1 MTFRSN
7 RSAGEGAGVS
17 RAGRRPVR
25 SLTVATAL
33 TALLVTALGNAPAPE
48 PTAATAATGK
58 ATGNAAGK
66 AGKGSGTALTEDAA
80 QDRAAKTGK
89 KVEIAGL
96 RDERSTTVANP
107 DGTFTVTEYVQ
118 PVRTRKNGVW
128 TEIDTTLVKRDN
140 GTYAPRAAVTA
151 MAFSGGGDRTFAE
164 IEKDGRAV
172 SLDWPGKLPEPRID
186 GSTATYRNVL
196 PGVDLKVTA
205 NAEGFSHVLVV
216 KNAEAAAHPDLATLE
231 LPVDTTSVELTE
243 SAGGGL
249 TATDSGSGGAVFE
262 APKPLM
268 WDSSAGTGEPDEVSA
283 APDGPAAAPGEDITP
298 PDGATVEDVAV
309 AVDSDSVTLT
319 PDADL
324 LTGDDTVYP
333 VYIDPV
339 FRTANRTG
347 WTMVSSDSPSD
358 SFWKFGDDEGVGL
371 CPSNVSFRCSSS
383 SDKKRQFFAIPTG
396 AFEGKDIVEAHFAV
410 TLVHSYSDSGRE
422 VQLARVNSTGASA
435 ISSRTNWSNQ
445 PSSKDTITAKSPTD
459 TAGSCTSTNQNV
471 RFGVTGTV
479 RTAADKGWD
488 TTTFRLKAANES
500 DVSYWKR
507 FCGNA
512 HLEVTYNRPPLQPD
526 QDALQM
532 KPGGSCEFGAA
543 TEHYVTE
550 TPRVSAVLKDYD
562 HNDTG
567 SNSEKLQAQFKVFWE
582 KDGQTVTHYATT
594 GQRATTNVSKK
605 ITQTGQATFFYTIGS
620 DVKDDGEPGFTLP
633 KNTVIGWAVRG
644 YDQEAYGAWSSDG
657 AQTRCEFIYDTTQPK
672 SATVT
677 SAAYPDD
684 EAWHVGTGDYGSFTM
699 DSPSADVT
707 KYTYRFTGPHAVN
720 TPKTVAAESVGGPA
734 TIRWMP
740 PSEGTYALQV
750 TAVDGAGNAQKTP
763 TVHVFLVSDGRAP
776 VAAWT
781 LGDARGSTKA
791 AGSGDAPDATAGSG
805 ATFGAGGPLGST
817 DTAVS
822 LDGTENAWLDAGEPA
837 VDTGRTFSVGAWVM
851 LPSLPRESMTVVSQD
866 GTAQP
871 GFELGYDVDSA
882 SWTFRIPY
890 GDIESLGTWKVS
902 GAAAVPGSWAHLIGV
917 YDAEQRKMMLY
928 VNGVL
933 VADDVQARRTTW
945 NAGGAVQI
953 GRKLALDGYL
963 GHLKGT
969 VADVK
974 IHDRVI
980 PPAEGQELGGI
991 QPRQLAYWPLDASAS
1006 GISPEVDGGTGLT
1019 LGGGASVY
1027 LPDDSCDPEA
1037 DPECVPPA
1045 EPLWGDGHLAL
1056 NGTNAY
1062 ATRAA
1067 GVLSA
1072 EDSFTLT
1079 ARARL
1084 ASTGST
1090 ADQTV
1095 LSLSGARGS
1104 AITVKYLA
1112 ASNRWQLKVTDADA
1126 TAPVVTTV
1134 LDNGDLPSAEGDG
1147 DHLALVHNAVFG
1159 DVLLYVNGVAVA
1171 EAPWDNTWDF
1181 TTTSLQVGRTLT
1193 GAAGSEYFSGA
1204 VDEVRMYQGPL
1215 DASLVTLVAVMPAGS
1230 SISES

>member
-48 PTAATAATGK
+48 PTAATAAAGK
-58 ATGNAAGK
+58 AAGK
-66 AGKGSGTALTEDAA
+66 AGKDSGTALTEDAA

-268 WDSSAGTGEPDEVSA
+268 WDSSAGTGEPDEASA
-283 APDGPAAAPGEDITP
+283 APDDPAAAPGEDITP

-445 PSSKDTITAKSPTD
+445 PSSKDRITAKSPTD

-684 EAWHVGTGDYGSFTM
+684 EAWHVGTGDYGSFTI

-720 TPKTVAAESVGGPA
+720 TPRTVAAESVGGPA

-851 LPSLPRESMTVVSQD
+851 LPSLPKESMTVVSQD

-902 GAAAVPGSWAHLIGV
+902 GAAAVPGSWTHLIGV

-1193 GAAGSEYFSGA
+1193 GTAGSEYFSGA

>member
-1 MTFRSN
+1 
-7 RSAGEGAGVS
+7 
-17 RAGRRPVR
+17 
-25 SLTVATAL
+25 
-33 TALLVTALGNAPAPE
+33 
-48 PTAATAATGK
+48 
-58 ATGNAAGK
+58 
-66 AGKGSGTALTEDAA
+66 
-80 QDRAAKTGK
+80 
-89 KVEIAGL
+89 
-96 RDERSTTVANP
+96 
-107 DGTFTVTEYVQ
+107 
-118 PVRTRKNGVW
+118 
-128 TEIDTTLVKRDN
+128 
-140 GTYAPRAAVTA
+140 
-151 MAFSGGGDRTFAE
+151 
-164 IEKDGRAV
+164 
-172 SLDWPGKLPEPRID
+172 
-186 GSTATYRNVL
+186 
-196 PGVDLKVTA
+196 
-205 NAEGFSHVLVV
+205 
-216 KNAEAAAHPDLATLE
+216 
-231 LPVDTTSVELTE
+231 
-243 SAGGGL
+243 
-249 TATDSGSGGAVFE
+249 
-262 APKPLM
+262 
-268 WDSSAGTGEPDEVSA
+268 
-283 APDGPAAAPGEDITP
+283 
-298 PDGATVEDVAV
+298 
-309 AVDSDSVTLT
+309 
-319 PDADL
+319 
-324 LTGDDTVYP
+324 
-333 VYIDPV
+333 
-339 FRTANRTG
+339 
-347 WTMVSSDSPSD
+347 
-358 SFWKFGDDEGVGL
+358 
-371 CPSNVSFRCSSS
+371 
-383 SDKKRQFFAIPTG
+383 
-396 AFEGKDIVEAHFAV
+396 
-410 TLVHSYSDSGRE
+410 
-422 VQLARVNSTGASA
+422 
-435 ISSRTNWSNQ
+435 
-445 PSSKDTITAKSPTD
+445 
-459 TAGSCTSTNQNV
+459 
-471 RFGVTGTV
+471 
-479 RTAADKGWD
+479 
-488 TTTFRLKAANES
+488 
-500 DVSYWKR
+500 
-507 FCGNA
+507 
-512 HLEVTYNRPPLQPD
+512 
-526 QDALQM
+526 
-532 KPGGSCEFGAA
+532 
-543 TEHYVTE
+543 
-550 TPRVSAVLKDYD
+550 
-562 HNDTG
+562 
-567 SNSEKLQAQFKVFWE
+567 
-582 KDGQTVTHYATT
+582 
-594 GQRATTNVSKK
+594 
-605 ITQTGQATFFYTIGS
+605 
-620 DVKDDGEPGFTLP
+620 
-633 KNTVIGWAVRG
+633 
-644 YDQEAYGAWSSDG
+644 
-657 AQTRCEFIYDTTQPK
+657 
-672 SATVT
+672 
-677 SAAYPDD
+677 
-684 EAWHVGTGDYGSFTM
+684 
-699 DSPSADVT
+699 
-707 KYTYRFTGPHAVN
+707 VN

-805 ATFGAGGPLGST
+805 VTFGAGGPLGSA

-822 LDGTENAWLDAGEPA
+822 FDGTENAWLDAGEPA

-851 LPSLPRESMTVVSQD
+851 LPSLPKENMTVVSQD

-902 GAAAVPGSWAHLIGV
+902 GAAAVPGSWTHLIGV

-1006 GISPEVDGGTGLT
+1006 GISPEVGGGTGLT

-1104 AITVKYLA
+1104 AVTVKYLA

-1134 LDNGDLPSAEGDG
+1134 LDHGDLPSAEGDG

-1193 GAAGSEYFSGA
+1193 GTAGSEYFSGA

-1230 SISES
+1230 SISEG

>member
-48 PTAATAATGK
+48 PTAATAAAGK
-58 ATGNAAGK
+58 AAGK

-268 WDSSAGTGEPDEVSA
+268 WDSSAGTGEPNEASA
-283 APDGPAAAPGEDITP
+283 APDDPAAAPGEDITP

-720 TPKTVAAESVGGPA
+720 TPRTVAAESVGGPA

-851 LPSLPRESMTVVSQD
+851 LPSLPKESMTVVSQD

-902 GAAAVPGSWAHLIGV
+902 GAAAVPGSWTHLIGV

-1193 GAAGSEYFSGA
+1193 GTAGSEYFSGA

>member
-1 MTFRSN
+1 MRRTAMTVRSSGQPGGS
-7 RSAGEGAGVS
+7 RS
-17 RAGRRPVR
+17 PVR

-33 TALLVTALGNAPAPE
+33 TALLVTALGGAPAPE
-48 PTAATAATGK
+48 PTAPAAATGK
-58 ATGNAAGK
+58 AGK
-66 AGKGSGTALTEDAA
+66 ASTTALTEDAA
-80 QDRAAKTGK
+80 QDRAAKTGE
-89 KVEIAGL
+89 KVEITSL

-118 PVRTRKNGVW
+118 PVRTRKNGKW
-128 TEIDTTLVKRDN
+128 AEIDTTLVKQAN
-140 GTYAPRAAVTA
+140 GTYAPKAAVTA
-151 MAFSGGGDRTFAE
+151 MAFSGGGDSTFAE
-164 IEKDGRAV
+164 IEKDGRAL
-172 SLDWPGKLPEPRID
+172 SLDWLGKLPGPKVE
-186 GSTATYRNVL
+186 GSTATYPDVL
-196 PGVDLKVTA
+196 PDVDLKVTA
-205 NAEGFSHVLVV
+205 NAEGFSHILVV
-216 KNAEAAAHPDLATLE
+216 KNAEAAANPDLATLE

-243 SAGGGL
+243 TSGGGL
-249 TATDSGSGGAVFE
+249 TATDSGSGGTVFE

-268 WDSSAGTGEPDEVSA
+268 WDSSEGTGDA
-283 APDGPAAAPGEDITP
+283 APAPEALGDDITP
-298 PDGATVEDVAV
+298 PDGATVEDVDV

-319 PDADL
+319 PDAGL

-339 FRTANRTG
+339 VRTANRTG

-358 SFWKFGDDEGVGL
+358 SFWKFDDDEGVGL
-371 CPSNVSFRCSSS
+371 CPSNVSYRCTSS

-396 AFEGKDIVEAHFAV
+396 TFEGKDIVDAQFAV
-410 TLVHSYSDSGRE
+410 TLVHSYSDSARE

-435 ISSRTNWSNQ
+435 ISSKTNWSNQ
-445 PSSKDTITAKSPTD
+445 PSSKDTITSKSPTD

-471 RFGVTGTV
+471 RFGVTGTIQ
-479 RTAADKGWD
+479 TAADKGWD
-488 TTTFRLKAANES
+488 TTTFRLKATSES

-526 QDALQM
+526 QDDLQM
-532 KPGGSCEFGAA
+532 KPGGSCEYGSP

-550 TPRVSAVLKDYD
+550 APRVSVVLKDYD

-582 KDGQTVTHYATT
+582 KDGQTVTHYART

-605 ITQTGQATFFYTIGS
+605 ITQTGQATFFYTIGT
-620 DVKDDGEPGFTLP
+620 DVKDDGEAGFTIP

-644 YDQEAYGAWSSDG
+644 YDQQAYGAWSSDG
-657 AQTRCEFIYDTTQPK
+657 EQTRCEFIYDTSQPK

-699 DSPSADVT
+699 DSPSTDVA
-707 KYTYRFTGPHAVN
+707 KYTYRFTGPNAVN
-720 TPKTVAAESVGGPA
+720 TPKTVAPESTGGPA

-740 PSEGTYALQV
+740 PSEGTYALHV

-776 VAAWT
+776 AAAWT
-781 LGDARGSTKA
+781 LGDAKGSSTA

-805 ATFGAGGPLGST
+805 VTFGVGGPLGSA
-817 DTAVS
+817 DTAAS
-822 LDGTENAWLDAGEPA
+822 FDGTENAYVEAGEPA

-851 LPSLPRESMTVVSQD
+851 LPSLPTESMTVVSQD

-890 GDIESLGTWKVS
+890 SDIESLGTWKVS
-902 GAAAVPGSWAHLIGV
+902 GAAAVPGSWTHLIGV
-917 YDAEQRKMMLY
+917 YDAELRKMMLY

-933 VADDVQARRTTW
+933 VADDVQARHTTW
-945 NAGGAVQI
+945 NAGGGVQI

-991 QPRQLAYWPLDASAS
+991 QPHQLAYWQLDASAS
-1006 GISPEVDGGTGLT
+1006 GLSPEVDGGTGLT

-1072 EDSFTLT
+1072 QDSFTLT

-1084 ASTGST
+1084 ASTSST

-1095 LSLSGARGS
+1095 LSLSGAKGS

-1126 TAPVVTTV
+1126 AAPVVTTV

-1147 DHLALVHNAVFG
+1147 DHLALVYNAVFG

-1171 EAPWDNTWDF
+1171 EAPWDNTWNF
-1181 TTTSLQVGRTLT
+1181 TTTALQVGRTLSGT
-1193 GAAGSEYFSGA
+1193 AGSEYFSGA

-1215 DASLVTLVAVMPAGS
+1215 DASLVTLVAVMPSGS
-1230 SISES
+1230 SISEG

>member
-7 RSAGEGAGVS
+7 RGAEEGVG
-17 RAGRRPVR
+17 GRRPVR

-33 TALLVTALGNAPAPE
+33 TALLVMTLGNAPAPE
-48 PTAATAATGK
+48 PTAAAVATDKAAE
-58 ATGNAAGK
+58 K
-66 AGKGSGTALTEDAA
+66 AGKGSATALTEDAA

-89 KVEIAGL
+89 KVEITGL

-118 PVRTRKNGVW
+118 PVRTRKNGAW
-128 TEIDTTLVKRDN
+128 TDIDTTLVKRDN

-164 IEKDGRAV
+164 IEKDGRAL
-172 SLDWPGKLPEPRID
+172 SLDWPGTLPEPRID
-186 GSTATYRNVL
+186 GSTATYRGVL

-268 WDSSAGTGEPDEVSA
+268 WDSSEGTGEPADTSAGTGEPADT
-283 APDGPAAAPGEDITP
+283 PAAPGEDITP
-298 PDGATVEDVAV
+298 PDGATVEDVEV

-358 SFWKFGDDEGVGL
+358 SFWKFDDDEGVGL
-371 CPSNVSFRCSSS
+371 CPSNVSFRCSSG
-383 SDKKRQFFAIPTG
+383 SDRKRQFFAIPTG
-396 AFEGKDIVEAHFAV
+396 AFEGKDIVEAQFAV
-410 TLVHSYSDSGRE
+410 TLVHSYSDSARE

-471 RFGVTGTV
+471 RFGVTGTI

-488 TTTFRLKAANES
+488 TTTFRLKATNES

-550 TPRVSAVLKDYD
+550 APRVSVVLKDHD

-620 DVKDDGEPGFTLP
+620 DVKDDGEAGFTLP

-657 AQTRCEFIYDTTQPK
+657 TQTRCEFIYDPTQPK

-720 TPKTVAAESVGGPA
+720 TPKTVAAESTGGPA
-734 TIRWMP
+734 TVRWMP
-740 PSEGTYALQV
+740 PSEGTYALHV

-805 ATFGAGGPLGST
+805 VTFGAGGPLGSA

-822 LDGTENAWLDAGEPA
+822 FDGTENAWLDAGEPA

-851 LPSLPRESMTVVSQD
+851 LPSLPKENMTVVSQD

-902 GAAAVPGSWAHLIGV
+902 GAAAVPGSWTHLIGV
-917 YDAEQRKMMLY
+917 YDAEQRMMMLY

-991 QPRQLAYWPLDASAS
+991 RPHQLAYWPLDASAS
-1006 GISPEVDGGTGLT
+1006 GLSPEVDGGTGLT

-1084 ASTGST
+1084 AAPGST

-1095 LSLSGARGS
+1095 LSLSGAKGS

-1112 ASNRWQLKVTDADA
+1112 ASNRWQLRVTDADA
-1126 TAPVVTTV
+1126 AAPAVTTV

-1181 TTTSLQVGRTLT
+1181 TTTRLQVGRTLT
-1193 GAAGSEYFSGA
+1193 GTAGSEYFSGA

-1215 DASLVTLVAVMPAGS
+1215 DASLVTLVAVMPSGS
-1230 SISES
+1230 SISEG